1 MARPIARDAEDFARL
16 MLQTIEQRGPG
27 GDWIA
32 ARDLFEATA
41 TRHPEHA
48 FVGLAAAKPAR
59 RNALSATLERLREAE
74 FPRIERRKGVGKRN
88 AATLYRSARPDDS
101 ARPAPAAAAVERQ
114 PKVSLDLQL
123 PYEAPASHP
132 LLNERR
138 AAEARGDQPAS
149 ARRTALTESVPSSPW
164 RRRLL
169 PRQLPRPP
177 RGLEQAWST
186 VRICWDRLRATVS
199 ELAAGVSRQ

>member
-16 MLQTIEQRGPG
+16 MLHTIERRGPE

-32 ARDLFEATA
+32 ARELFEETA
-41 TRHPEHA
+41 ERHPEHA
-48 FVGLAAAKPAR
+48 FVALVALKPAR
-59 RNALSATLERLREAE
+59 RSALGATLERVRAAE
-74 FPRIERRKGVGKRN
+74 FPAIERRKDGGKRN
-88 AATLYRSARPDDS
+88 AATLYRSARPV
-101 ARPAPAAAAVERQ
+101 APVVERQ
-114 PKVSLDLQL
+114 PKVSLDLHL

-138 AAEARGDQPAS
+138 AAEARGDQPSS
-149 ARRTALTESVPSSPW
+149 ARRTALTEGAPSSPW

-169 PRQLPRPP
+169 PRQLPLPP
-177 RGLEQAWST
+177 GGLEQAWSA